1 MLLKTRRC
9 FTKDIKMQFAD
20 PKNDLAF
27 KKIFGDENHKE
38 ILISFLNAVL
48 DFQGNRIIVD
58 VTLVNPEQVPKI
70 EEMKF
75 TILDMLVINKNGE
88 RFIVEMQ
95 KRDNYDFTKR
105 SLYYTSKAYI
115 QQLGKKESYDTLKKV
130 YFIGLLN
137 FNMFDNI
144 DYVSRHL
151 ILNKETLKNDI
162 KDFEFTFIELNK
174 FQKEL
179 GELTN
184 TLDKWVYFLKN
195 APKLDMIPKEYEN
208 HKEFKEAFLIATKYN
223 WTTKEMDVYD
233 WVEKKERDATSEK
246 STAQRRLEEAE
257 QKGKAEG
264 KAEGEQQAKIEIAKN
279 AILQGLDNT
288 TISLV
293 TGLSPDTIES
303 LRKR

>member
-1 MLLKTRRC
+1 
-9 FTKDIKMQFAD
+9 MQFAD

-88 RFIVEMQ
+88 RFIIEMQ

-208 HKEFKEAFLIATKYN
+208 NKEFKEAFLIATKYN

-279 AILQGLDNT
+279 AILQGLDDT

>member
-1 MLLKTRRC
+1 
-9 FTKDIKMQFAD
+9 MQFAD
-20 PKNDLAF
+20 PKSDLAF

-38 ILISFLNAVL
+38 ILISFLNAIL

-208 HKEFKEAFLIATKYN
+208 HKEFEEAFLIATKYN

>member
-1 MLLKTRRC
+1 
-9 FTKDIKMQFAD
+9 MQFAD